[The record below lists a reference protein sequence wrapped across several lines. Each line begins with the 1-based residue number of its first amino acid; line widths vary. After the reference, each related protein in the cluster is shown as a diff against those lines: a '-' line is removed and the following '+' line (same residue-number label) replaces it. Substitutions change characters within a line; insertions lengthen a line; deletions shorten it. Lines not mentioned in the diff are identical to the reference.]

1 MIARLNN
8 IVKNGIFN
16 IPRRLNF
23 IRITPY
29 YTDIQNATL
38 RGIYPSQL
46 QAMFKGSIQVAKNIL
61 GAAMRV
67 GSFSTRITLLLGL
80 VGLLLLPSL
89 ATSYHTGIGGEQS
102 NAGET
107 IDDVAKQGCLCHN
120 GAADNSIQVI
130 FDKVPYAWN
139 AGDTYEFNLQLIG
152 GPAGGIYTAGFSMRT
167 SAGELAGTD
176 LQNWEEDVTT
186 LTHTD
191 ASASNDDRSWL
202 LTWTAPAAGEG
213 SVNFWIT
220 GNSVSGEGVPGEDD
234 KWNQLLF
241 ALPEGDADSIALG
254 TRTLFAGDGN
264 VSPPAPS
271 SHGVDL
277 HSMGAPLR
285 AHWLGLLGFGAVII
299 VIIFSGLL
307 LRYGFSTSYKGRSN
321 VLRLRY
327 KLMQR
332 GDQ

>member
-1 MIARLNN
+1 M
-8 IVKNGIFN
+8 
-16 IPRRLNF
+16 
-23 IRITPY
+23 
-29 YTDIQNATL
+29 
-38 RGIYPSQL
+38 

-61 GAAMRV
+61 GVAMRV
-67 GSFSTRITLLLGL
+67 GSFSARTTLLLGL
-80 VGLLLLPSL
+80 VALLLLPSL

-120 GAADNSIQVI
+120 GAADNSVQVI
-130 FDKVPYAWN
+130 LDKVPYAWN
-139 AGDTYEFNLQLIG
+139 AGETYEFHLQLIG
-152 GPAGGIYTAGFSMRT
+152 GPAGGTYTAGFSMRT

-176 LQNWEEDVTT
+176 LQNWQDDVTT

-191 ASASNDDRSWL
+191 ASASQGDSSWI

-220 GNSVSGEGVPGEDD
+220 GNSVTGDGLPGPDD

-241 ALPEGDADSIALG
+241 ALPEGDADSIAMG

-264 VSPPAPS
+264 VSPPEPV

-277 HSMGAPLR
+277 HHMGAALR
-285 AHWLGLLGFGAVII
+285 AHWLGILGFCAVIS
-299 VIIFSGLL
+299 VVVFSGLL
-307 LRYGFSTSYKGRSN
+307 LRYGFSTSYTGRSN

-327 KLMQR
+327 KLRRR